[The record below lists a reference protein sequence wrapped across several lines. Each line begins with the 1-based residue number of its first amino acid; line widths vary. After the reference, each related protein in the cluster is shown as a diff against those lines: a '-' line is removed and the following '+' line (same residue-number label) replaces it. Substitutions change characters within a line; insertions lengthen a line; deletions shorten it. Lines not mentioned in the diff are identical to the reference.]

1 MIDSLSK
8 RIARLVPFRTQTRD
22 LLLLKK
28 LEEPILVPLHPECED
43 CRFTPLNYPREQ
55 KAMLKLLKIQT
66 VALTLFASAALLSM
80 TTENAAGQSAQRYV
94 QVVDYEIAPAQLE
107 KFMEALKENGA
118 ATIKEAG
125 CLQLDMSQ
133 SASNPNQILIY
144 EVYENEAA
152 VQAHRASDH
161 FKKYVATTKDM
172 FVNRQIKPIVSVVR
186 YSKAN

>member
-1 MIDSLSK
+1 
-8 RIARLVPFRTQTRD
+8 
-22 LLLLKK
+22 
-28 LEEPILVPLHPECED
+28 
-43 CRFTPLNYPREQ
+43 
-55 KAMLKLLKIQT
+55 MLKSARIQS

-80 TTENAAGQSAQRYV
+80 TTENAAGQSAQHYV

-118 ATIKEAG
+118 ATSKEAG
-125 CLQLDMSQ
+125 CLQFELSQ

-152 VQAHRASDH
+152 VQAHRASDY

-172 FVNRQIKPIVSVVR
+172 FVNRQIKPMVSVVR